1 MCWEQKGCWCNMK
14 KAFIWDLDG
23 TLFDSYPMI
32 IPSLQETLEEA
43 GLTLPPETIRDII
56 LRDSVSALL
65 EMGSEKT
72 GRPFDALMQRHK
84 QISEGRLD
92 RIVLLPGARELLSYL
107 RDKGIENHVYT
118 HRGATS
124 EPVLINL
131 GIREFFGE
139 IITSVNGFARKPA
152 PDALLYLREK
162 LGCPMEALCY
172 VGDRRLDMDCAL
184 NAGMP
189 CVLLLTPNG
198 PTAPTGRE
206 TAAIHS
212 LLEIRELLEAGVL

>member
-1 MCWEQKGCWCNMK
+1 MCWEQKGCWYKMK

-43 GLTLPPETIRDII
+43 GLTLPPETIRNII

-65 EMGSEKT
+65 KMGSEKT

-162 LGCPMEALCY
+162 LGCPMEELCY

-206 TAAIHS
+206 AAAIHS

>member
-1 MCWEQKGCWCNMK
+1 MCWGQKGCWCKMK

-43 GLTLPPETIRDII
+43 GFSLSPEKIREII
-56 LRDSVSALL
+56 LRDSVSTLIA
-65 EMGSEKT
+65 MGSEKT
-72 GRPFDALMQRHK
+72 GLSFDTLMKRYK
-84 QISEGRLD
+84 FISENRLD
-92 RIVLLPGARELLSYL
+92 RIVLLPGAKELLSYL
-107 RDKGIENHVYT
+107 REKGIENHVYT

-124 EPVLINL
+124 EPLLEQL

-139 IITSVNGFARKPA
+139 ILTSVNGFARKPA
-152 PDALLYLREK
+152 PDGLLYLREK
-162 LGCPMEALCY
+162 LGYPMEDLCY

-206 TAAIHS
+206 TATIHS
-212 LLEIRELLEAGVL
+212 LLEIRTLLETGVL

>member
-1 MCWEQKGCWCNMK
+1 MCWGQKGCWCKMK

-32 IPSLQETLEEA
+32 IASLQQTLEEA
-43 GLTLPPETIRDII
+43 GLALSPEEIREII
-56 LRDSVSALL
+56 LRDSVTALL

-84 QISEGRLD
+84 QISEERLD
-92 RIVLLPGARELLSYL
+92 RIVLLPGARELLTYL
-107 RDKGIENHVYT
+107 RDNGIENHVYT

-124 EPVLINL
+124 EPVLKML
-131 GIREFFGE
+131 GIRDFFGE

-152 PDALLYLREK
+152 PDGLLYLEEK
-162 LGCPMEALCY
+162 LGYPMEALCY

-206 TAAIHS
+206 TATIHS
-212 LLEIRELLEAGVL
+212 LLEIQTLLETGVL

>member
-1 MCWEQKGCWCNMK
+1 MCWGQKGCWCNMK

-32 IPSLQETLEEA
+32 IPSLQETLEAA
-43 GLTLPPETIRDII
+43 GFALSPEKIREII
-56 LRDSVSALL
+56 LRDSVSALMEL
-65 EMGSEKT
+65 GSEKT
-72 GRPFDALMQRHK
+72 GLPFDTLMQRYK
-84 QISEGRLD
+84 VVSEERLD
-92 RIVLLPGARELLSYL
+92 RIVLLPGAKALLSYL

-162 LGCPMEALCY
+162 LGYPMKALCY

-184 NAGMP
+184 NAGMS

-212 LLEIRELLEAGVL
+212 LLEIRDLLEAGVL